1 MASVLPLVVL
11 ASNITFFL
19 IFMLVTPQEVVDF
32 VFMVKLYVTQAVSL
46 GTTLIHQVHLL
57 LKLLNSLGEPLDG
70 SGKSLHLPL
79 QGIGEVFDF

>member
-1 MASVLPLVVL
+1 
-11 ASNITFFL
+11 
-19 IFMLVTPQEVVDF
+19 MLVTPQEVVVF
-32 VFMVKLYVTQAVSL
+32 VFVVKLYITQAISL

-70 SGKSLHLPL
+70 SGKGLHLPL